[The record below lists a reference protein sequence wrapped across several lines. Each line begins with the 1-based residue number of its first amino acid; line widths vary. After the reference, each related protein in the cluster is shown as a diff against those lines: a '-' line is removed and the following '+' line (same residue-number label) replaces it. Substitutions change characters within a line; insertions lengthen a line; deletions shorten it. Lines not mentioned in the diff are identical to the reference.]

1 MRITTYDTALGA
13 AAATS
18 QSLVLPR
25 MRGVAT
31 ATFFL
36 ATTLVGLALGP
47 FLAGWVS
54 ASNGGDISLGV
65 RSTLWAVPIGLAC
78 LIAAIRLVPAASAS
92 LLARAEAA
100 GEGALKTA

>member
-1 MRITTYDTALGA
+1 
-13 AAATS
+13 
-18 QSLVLPR
+18 

-54 ASNGGDISLGV
+54 AQHGGNISLGV
-65 RSTLWAVPIGLAC
+65 RSILWAAPIGFVC
-78 LIAAIRLVPAASAS
+78 LVAAIRLVPEAVRT
-92 LLARAEAA
+92 LRATAEGA
-100 GEGALKTA
+100 GEASISRA